1 MSLLGLHYF
10 LTVAEEMNISRAAD
24 KLFLRQQTLSSH
36 IKRLEKQYGVTL
48 FERRPYLHLTPSGE
62 AMVFYAKQLL
72 ATERNMESHFAD
84 MDKASIGHLFLGMS
98 RQRASAVFCDIWQ
111 QYHGRYPNIVVTLE
125 EKNTEELLGLLRTH
139 AVDMCVGVNV
149 PPSKELQIEALL
161 QEPCF
166 CYLSDTLLQ
175 QYRSE
180 TWQQDRARYK
190 EQGVDLNELRDM
202 PFLIQPETNRIGLT
216 LKRLFAAKEE
226 PPFIQLETNNQE
238 IIFRLSAEGASVLS
252 PSFLYNWYHT
262 SRAKTTD
269 WPIYAITN
277 KEFMMNVSFITLK
290 GTHLPQ
296 YALDFKDTLF
306 RCFEAYKLFIDGLLG
321 KRLSYN
327 ENGAVKK

>member
-24 KLFLRQQTLSSH
+24 KLYLRQQTLSSH

-48 FERRPYLHLTPSGE
+48 FERRPYLHLTPAGE

-84 MDKASIGHLFLGMS
+84 IDKTSIGHLFLGMS
-98 RQRASAVFCDIWQ
+98 RQRASAIFCDIWQ

-149 PPSKELQIEALL
+149 PSSKELEIEALL

-166 CYLSDTLLQ
+166 CYLSDTLLK
-175 QYRSE
+175 QYRPE

-216 LKRLFAAKEE
+216 LKRLFATKEE

-238 IIFRLSAEGASVLS
+238 IIFRLASGGVSVLS

-262 SRAKTTD
+262 GRAVATD
-269 WPIYAITN
+269 WPIYPICN
-277 KEFMMNVSFITLK
+277 KEFTMNVCFITLK
-290 GTHLPQ
+290 GTHLPR
-296 YALDFKDTLF
+296 YALDFKEILF
-306 RCFEAYKLFIDGLLG
+306 QCFAEYKLFIDGLLG
-321 KRLSYN
+321 K
-327 ENGAVKK
+327 